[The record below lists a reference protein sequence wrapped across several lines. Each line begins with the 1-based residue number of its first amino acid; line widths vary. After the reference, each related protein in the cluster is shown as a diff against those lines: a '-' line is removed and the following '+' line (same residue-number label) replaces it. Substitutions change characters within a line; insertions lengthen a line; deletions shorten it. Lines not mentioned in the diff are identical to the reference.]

1 MLERPG
7 RVAGVAV
14 VVGMLAA
21 TAAAATGGGTVSGRV
36 DTALRPAPGFVGVAR
51 AIDVSNLTVAAAGA
65 VTGAGRYSLKVPP
78 GVYLVSVDRVGART
92 PPARGYA
99 RLVRVRSG
107 RTATPPVVTRRPQ
120 ARSSSL
126 LYQGKPAVA
135 IKEFQGSGPYAVFGR
150 GIVEILMSDLA
161 TSPCIVLVEWLRRAE
176 VIGEIERQQNPAF
189 DPSTAVRPGRLIQP
203 DIFVEGSVAT
213 TESSVTVA
221 VRVRDARSGRVIGS
235 VRASGADGFSVEE
248 RIADKLREL
257 LEGECMPPR
266 FEGTFTGENRTAG
279 VNRYSGS
286 IVFVRDA
293 SSPPEIVTYRVER
306 VSWRHTYTAPP
317 PCSGGGTANVSVPRP
332 DPRLSVLVI
341 QKQKAAQGHGYAIT
355 GMFTSPKRLTI
366 TLTCNGRPLTQP
378 WVPGAAL
385 NTGPPGS
392 TLAPGAGNY
401 TDRTTIKGRYEST
414 GTASTYTWNL
424 RAST

>member
-1 MLERPG
+1 
-7 RVAGVAV
+7 V
-14 VVGMLAA
+14 
-21 TAAAATGGGTVSGRV
+21 T
-36 DTALRPAPGFVGVAR
+36 VAR
-51 AIDVSNLTVAAAGA
+51 AIDVSNLRVAGA
-65 VTGAGRYSLKVPP
+65 DAVTRAGRYSLKVPP

-92 PPARGYA
+92 PPATGYA

-107 RTATPPVVTRRPQ
+107 RTASPPVVTRRPQ
-120 ARSSSL
+120 GGSSGV

-135 IKEFQGSGPYAVFGR
+135 VTELEGSGPHAYFGR
-150 GIVEILMSDLA
+150 GVSNMLMTDLA

-176 VIGEIERQQNPAF
+176 VIAEIRRQQSAAF

-213 TESSVTVA
+213 TQSSVTVS
-221 VRVRDARSGRVIGS
+221 VRLRDARTGRVIGS
-235 VRASGADGFSVEE
+235 ARASGSDGFAVEE
-248 RIADKLREL
+248 QIASQLRDL

-266 FEGTFTGENRTAG
+266 FVGTFTGENRTAG

-286 IVFVRDA
+286 IVFVRNDT
-293 SSPPEIVTYRVER
+293 SPPEIVTYRVER
-306 VSWRHTYTAPP
+306 VSWRHSFTAPA
-317 PCSGGGTANVSVPRP
+317 PCSGGGTANVAVPRP

-341 QKQKAAQGHGYAIT
+341 QKQKTARGYGYAIT
-355 GMFTSPKRLTI
+355 AMFTSPKRLTM
-366 TLTCNGRPLTQP
+366 TLTCNGQPLTTP

-392 TLAPGAGNY
+392 SLAPGAGNY
-401 TDRTTIKGRYEST
+401 TDRATIKGRYEST